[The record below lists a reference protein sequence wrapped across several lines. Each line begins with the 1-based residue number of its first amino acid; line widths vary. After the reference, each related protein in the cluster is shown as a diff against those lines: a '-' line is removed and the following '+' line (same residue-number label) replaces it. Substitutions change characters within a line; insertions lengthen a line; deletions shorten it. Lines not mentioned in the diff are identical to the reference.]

1 MSFRACVAIGD
12 RKGRVGM
19 GLAKGADVAGAI
31 GKAVNQAQKSIINVQ
46 TINETIAH
54 PIKKKFGAA
63 MILLKPAPKGSG
75 IIAGGGMNTVLDLA
89 GVKNVVGKMLGSKN
103 KINNTKA
110 TLAALSEL
118 KRIANTKTPNS

>member
-1 MSFRACVAIGD
+1 MVIKKSFKKRGRGEKKEEKAKEFDQRVIEIARVTRVMAGGKRMSFRACVAIGD

-75 IIAGGGMNTVLDLA
+75 
-89 GVKNVVGKMLGSKN
+89 
-103 KINNTKA
+103 
-110 TLAALSEL
+110 
-118 KRIANTKTPNS
+118 